1 MLEEYEV
8 CFCENRKVTEHI
20 NLLYL
25 FICKKSSNMHINHQ
39 YWVYV
44 ILDNDPYL
52 DSWYPHNYFTVASVS
67 LPGFYSNIKRTYYFE
82 SLIKMDKK

>member
-1 MLEEYEV
+1 
-8 CFCENRKVTEHI
+8 
-20 NLLYL
+20 
-25 FICKKSSNMHINHQ
+25 MHIKHQ

-67 LPGFYSNIKRTYYFE
+67 PPGFYSNIKRTYYFE
-82 SLIKMDKK
+82 SLIKIDKKVTQKCK

>member
-1 MLEEYEV
+1 MEEYEV
-8 CFCENRKVTEHI
+8 WFCENRTVTEHI

-25 FICKKSSNMHINHQ
+25 FICKKSSNMLIKHQ

-52 DSWYPHNYFTVASVS
+52 DSLYPHNYFKVASVS
-67 LPGFYSNIKRTYYFE
+67 PPGDHSNIKRTYYEF
-82 SLIKMDKK
+82 LIKIDKK